1 MALHDHE
8 FHVKTSITAN
18 ISFVGKLKGKTAPI
32 FVESISNQYL
42 VFYTHLKLPIKYRNE
57 FVPYE
62 FIITILDNVFHMK
75 GILLR
80 ELSASNSSIYKFEV
94 KFQNTPEQ
102 RSNLFSILNRYNILV
117 HKLKKDMKV

>member
-18 ISFVGKLKGKTAPI
+18 ISFVGKLEGKTAPI

-102 RSNLFSILNRYNILV
+102 RSNLFRILNRYNILV